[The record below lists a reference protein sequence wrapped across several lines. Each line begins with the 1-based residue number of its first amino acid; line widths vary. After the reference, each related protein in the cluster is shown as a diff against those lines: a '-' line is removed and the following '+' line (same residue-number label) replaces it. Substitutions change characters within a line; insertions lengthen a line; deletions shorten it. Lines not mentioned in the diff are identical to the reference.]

1 MGSACDDQIRL
12 VVRQEIMIDRQAPT
26 VIEHLHQQDLTTI
39 HLLEQKDGVPYELE
53 QVRCGY
59 CEEVLVEGK
68 RRLVA

>member
-1 MGSACDDQIRL
+1 
-12 VVRQEIMIDRQAPT
+12 MIDRKAVTIVQ
-26 VIEHLHQQDLTTI
+26 HLHQDDLTTI